1 MAYVNTTKLSDSI
14 RDQADRFFARIGQGF
29 NAWLELRS
37 RREQIEKLFALSDTE
52 LAARGLKRDE
62 IVQYVFRDRLHY

>member
-1 MAYVNTTKLSDSI
+1 MAHVTTTALSSTI

-37 RREQIEKLFALSDTE
+37 RRERIEALFALSDSE
-52 LAARGLKRDE
+52 LAARGLTRDQ
-62 IVQYVFRDRLHY
+62 IVMHVFRDGLHV